1 MSNAVRFRSFGGP
14 DVLEVVEIEA
24 PLPKPGEVLVEV
36 YSAGLNPVESAV
48 RRGEPRMG
56 HVAELPARQGRDLAG
71 VVLAAGPGV
80 ERFSRGDEV
89 MGWGDGAQATH
100 VAVPEGQLMPK
111 PVGLSW
117 EVAGSLATA
126 GTMAWNAV
134 EGLGLG
140 PRDTV
145 VITAA
150 AGGVGCLAAQF
161 ARLRGAAVI
170 GTSAE
175 MRFDFLRQYGVMPTG
190 YGPGLAGRVRVV
202 TSAPITAFLD
212 FLGGE
217 AGAAVELGVPAS
229 RVLTVLDEEAV
240 DAEGATRLDP
250 GDLIAL
256 QRVVALISAHKVRLP
271 IADVFPLDE
280 VAAAYRALD
289 RRDAPGKIVLGLRI
303 VEYPAQ
309 RVREPAIKEQDVTLG
324 VPTPHEHLEVAEA
337 VPPAI
342 GDGSVRRRHREA
354 KAAEQLGVIRSV
366 EATEGVDTV
375 ELAGERA
382 DAGVGPSDE
391 QEASR

>member
-14 DVLEVVEIEA
+14 DVLEVVEIDA
-24 PLPKPGEVLVEV
+24 PLPKAGEVLVEV
-36 YSAGLNPVESAV
+36 YSAGLNPVESAL

-56 HVAELPARQGRDLAG
+56 RVAELPSRQGRDLAG
-71 VVLAAGPGV
+71 VVIATGPGV
-80 ERFSRGDEV
+80 ERFARGDEV

-100 VAVPEGQLMPK
+100 VAVPEDQLMAK
-111 PVGLSW
+111 PPALSW

-134 EGLGLG
+134 EGLALG
-140 PRDTV
+140 PDDTV

-170 GTSAE
+170 GTSVE
-175 MRFDFLRQYGVMPTG
+175 MRFDLLRQFGVIPTA
-190 YGPGLAGRVRVV
+190 YGPGLAARVRVI

-212 FLGGE
+212 FLGGQAGE
-217 AGAAVELGVPAS
+217 AIELGVPSS

-240 DAEGATRLDP
+240 DELGVVRIDP
-250 GDLIAL
+250 GDLVAL
-256 QRVVALISAHKVRLP
+256 QRVAALLAAHRVRLP
-271 IADVFPLDE
+271 IADVFSLEE
-280 VAAAYRALD
+280 VGAAYRALD

-309 RVREPAIKEQDVTLG
+309 RVREPAIKEQDVTIG
-324 VPTPHEHLEVAEA
+324 VPTPHEHLDVVEA

-354 KAAEQLGVIRSV
+354 KERAESHPSV
-366 EATEGVDTV
+366 E
-375 ELAGERA
+375 
-382 DAGVGPSDE
+382 
-391 QEASR
+391 